1 MKHLILLI
9 ALISLTSCAGQKI
22 EQKPLYKQVAS
33 VSEIIGER
41 AILSAGKYSN
51 YNVPADS
58 LQKFK
63 EYVFYLEIVDCG
75 ECTTKKAIVIAWAYT
90 TGQIQRDQAKNANK
104 FKYRKILT
112 HK

>member
-9 ALISLTSCAGQKI
+9 ALISFSSCKGQKI
-22 EQKPLYKQVAS
+22 EQKPLYRQVAS
-33 VSEIIGER
+33 VSEIIGDR

-63 EYVFYLEIVDCG
+63 EYVFYLEITDCG
-75 ECTTKKAIVIAWAYT
+75 ECITKQAIVIDWAYT
-90 TGQIQRDQAKNANK
+90 TGQIQRDQAENAKKYKN
-104 FKYRKILT
+104 RKVFSN
-112 HK
+112 

>member
-9 ALISLTSCAGQKI
+9 ALISLSSCKGQKI
-22 EQKPLYKQVAS
+22 DQKPLYKQVAS
-33 VSEIIGER
+33 VSDIIGER

-63 EYVFYLEIVDCG
+63 EYVFYLEITDCG
-75 ECTTKKAIVIAWAYT
+75 ECTTKQAIVIDWAYT
-90 TGQIQRDQAKNANK
+90 TGQIQRDQAANAKKYKNRKVINK
-104 FKYRKILT
+104 
-112 HK
+112 

>member
-1 MKHLILLI
+1 MKKVLIILLLLI
-9 ALISLTSCAGQKI
+9 ATSCSGQRI
-22 EQKPLYKQVAS
+22 EQAPLYRQVAS
-33 VSEIIGER
+33 VSDIIGER